1 MDAFADKLGRV
12 GAWCGQNKYLNAIK
26 NGFQNFMPA
35 TISGAVGVLWTNVL
49 VNDSTGLGALW
60 SPIMALKVLNPI
72 FAAMQYATISCITI
86 GVTMLVASEI
96 AEANGETGAYP
107 AVLGFILWMMV
118 TPTSF
123 AAKDLGASYIDAKG
137 ISHGF
142 TLGQFINVTG
152 EAAKHKIT
160 ADSFSYSGIMSSYT
174 GATGLF
180 TGLIVAILG
189 MELYNMFRKNDSLKI
204 KMPEQVPPGVA
215 RAFEVLIPT
224 CLTAIV
230 VGAVGLVCQLATG
243 AELNALIFNVIQK
256 PLQTLIGDNIVA
268 VCIMYVIIMLF
279 WCVGIHGNNMVAA
292 VKEPIFR
299 PLLYANTAAYT
310 AGNKIPYVMNLT
322 MLQMFAEFGGSGVTI
337 GLVIA
342 ILIFSKREDNRTIAG
357 ISIVP
362 GLFKNLTMLQMFAE
376 FGGSGVT
383 IGLVIA
389 ILIFSKREDNRTIAG
404 ISIVPGLFNINE
416 TMTFGI
422 PLVLNPIL
430 DIPFILAPVVTM
442 IVGYILVSSGFCP
455 KIVLE
460 VPWTMPP
467 VILGFLATGGVI
479 LGFLATGGHPMGAIS
494 QLIVVAISVVVYVP
508 FLIAYE
514 KFQAKQAAE

>member
-362 GLFKNLTMLQMFAE
+362 GLF
-376 FGGSGVT
+376 
-383 IGLVIA
+383 
-389 ILIFSKREDNRTIAG
+389 
-404 ISIVPGLFNINE
+404 NINE

-467 VILGFLATGGVI
+467 VILGFLATGG
-479 LGFLATGGHPMGAIS
+479 HPMGAIS
-494 QLIVVAISVVVYVP
+494 QLIVVAISEVVYVP

>member
-26 NGFQNFMPA
+26 NAFQNFMPA

-86 GVTMLVASEI
+86 GITMLLASEI

-123 AAKDLGASYIDAKG
+123 AAKDLGASFIDKAGK
-137 ISHGF
+137 SHGY
-142 TLGQFINVTG
+142 TLGDFINVTG

-160 ADSFSYSGIMSSYT
+160 ADSFTYSGILSNYT
-174 GATGLF
+174 AATGLF
-180 TGLIVAILG
+180 TGLIVAIVG
-189 MELYNMFRKNDSLKI
+189 MEIYNMFRKNDSLKI

-243 AELNALIFNVIQK
+243 AELNALIYNVIQK
-256 PLQTLIGDNIVA
+256 PLQNIIGNNLVA

-310 AGNKIPYVMNLT
+310 AHHEIPYVMNLT
-322 MLQMFAEFGGSGVTI
+322 MI
-337 GLVIA
+337 
-342 ILIFSKREDNRTIAG
+342 
-357 ISIVP
+357 
-362 GLFKNLTMLQMFAE
+362 QMFAE

-430 DIPFILAPVVTM
+430 DIPFILAPVVTV
-442 IVGYILVSSGFCP
+442 IIGYILVSSGFCP

-467 VILGFLATGGVI
+467 VLFGFVATGGK
-479 LGFLATGGHPMGAIS
+479 PMGAVA
-494 QLIVVAISVVVYVP
+494 QLIVVAVSVVVYIP

>member
-49 VNDSTGLGALW
+49 VNSSTGLGAIW
-60 SPIMALKVLNPI
+60 KPIMALEVLNPI

-118 TPTSF
+118 TPTTF

-142 TLGQFINVTG
+142 SLGQFINVTG
-152 EAAKHKIT
+152 EAAKHQIT

-189 MELYNMFRKNDSLKI
+189 MELYNMFRKNDALKI

-243 AELNALIFNVIQK
+243 AELNALIYNVIQK
-256 PLQTLIGDNIVA
+256 PLQNIIGNNLVA
-268 VCIMYVIIMLF
+268 VCIMYLIIMLF

-310 AGNKIPYVMNLT
+310 AHHDIPYVMNLT
-322 MLQMFAEFGGSGVTI
+322 MI
-337 GLVIA
+337 
-342 ILIFSKREDNRTIAG
+342 
-357 ISIVP
+357 
-362 GLFKNLTMLQMFAE
+362 QMFAE

-430 DIPFILAPVVTM
+430 DIPFIFAPVVTV
-442 IVGYILVSSGFCP
+442 IIGYILVSSGFCP

-467 VILGFLATGGVI
+467 VLFGFVATGGN
-479 LGFLATGGHPMGAIS
+479 LMGAVA
-494 QLIVVAISVVVYVP
+494 QLVVLAVSVVVYIP

>member
-26 NGFQNFMPA
+26 NAFQNFMPA

-49 VNDSTGLGALW
+49 VNETTGLGAIW
-60 SPIMALKVLNPI
+60 KPIMALEVLNPI

-118 TPTSF
+118 TPTTF

-142 TLGQFINVTG
+142 SLGQFINVTG
-152 EAAKHKIT
+152 EAAKHQIT

-189 MELYNMFRKNDSLKI
+189 MELYNMFRKNDALKI

-243 AELNALIFNVIQK
+243 AELNALIYNVIQK
-256 PLQTLIGDNIVA
+256 PLQNIIGNNLVA

-310 AGNKIPYVMNLT
+310 AHHDIPYVMNLT
-322 MLQMFAEFGGSGVTI
+322 MI
-337 GLVIA
+337 
-342 ILIFSKREDNRTIAG
+342 
-357 ISIVP
+357 
-362 GLFKNLTMLQMFAE
+362 QMFAE

-430 DIPFILAPVVTM
+430 DIPFILAPVVTV
-442 IVGYILVSSGFCP
+442 IIGYILVSSGFCP

-467 VILGFLATGGVI
+467 VLFGFVATGGN
-479 LGFLATGGHPMGAIS
+479 LMGAVA
-494 QLIVVAISVVVYVP
+494 QLVVLAVSVVVYIP

>member
-49 VNDSTGLGALW
+49 VNSSTGLGAIW
-60 SPIMALKVLNPI
+60 KPIMALEVLNPI

-142 TLGQFINVTG
+142 SLGQFINVTG

-189 MELYNMFRKNDSLKI
+189 MELYNMFRKNDALKI

-243 AELNALIFNVIQK
+243 AELNALIYNVIQK
-256 PLQTLIGDNIVA
+256 PLQNIIGNNLVA

-279 WCVGIHGNNMVAA
+279 WCVGIHGNNMVSA

-310 AGNKIPYVMNLT
+310 SGAAQKDIPYVMNLT
-322 MLQMFAEFGGSGVTI
+322 MLQMFGEFGGSGVTI

-342 ILIFSKREDNRTIAG
+342 ILIFSR
-357 ISIVP
+357 
-362 GLFKNLTMLQMFAE
+362 
-376 FGGSGVT
+376 
-383 IGLVIA
+383 
-389 ILIFSKREDNRTIAG
+389 REDNRTIAG

-430 DIPFILAPVVTM
+430 DIPFILAPVVTV
-442 IVGYILVSSGFCP
+442 IIGYILVSSGFCP

-467 VILGFLATGGVI
+467 VLFGFVATGGK
-479 LGFLATGGHPMGAIS
+479 PMGAIA
-494 QLIVVAISVVVYVP
+494 QLIVLAVSVLVYIP

>member
-1 MDAFADKLGRV
+1 MLLKQYTQLVEKIKGGKFMDAFADKLGRI

-35 TISGAVGVLWTNVL
+35 TISGAIGVLWTNVL
-49 VNDSTGLGALW
+49 VNESTGLGALW
-60 SPIMALKVLNPI
+60 PPIMALKVLNPI

-96 AEANGETGAYP
+96 AEANGETGPYP

-123 AAKDLGASYIDAKG
+123 AAKDLSASYIDAKG

-142 TLGQFINVTG
+142 SLGQFINVTG

-180 TGLIVAILG
+180 TGLIVAIVG

-243 AELNALIFNVIQK
+243 AELNAFIFNVVQK
-256 PLQTLIGDNIVA
+256 PLQTLIGDNIFAVA
-268 VCIMYVIIMLF
+268 ILYVIISLF

-310 AGNKIPYVMNLT
+310 AHHDIPYVMNLT

-342 ILIFSKREDNRTIAG
+342 IL
-357 ISIVP
+357 V
-362 GLFKNLTMLQMFAE
+362 
-376 FGGSGVT
+376 
-383 IGLVIA
+383 
-389 ILIFSKREDNRTIAG
+389 FSKREDNRTIAG

-430 DIPFILAPVVTM
+430 DIPFILAPVAT
-442 IVGYILVSSGFCP
+442 IVIGYILVSSGFCP

-467 VILGFLATGGVI
+467 VILGFLATGGS
-479 LGFLATGGHPMGAIS
+479 PMGAVS
-494 QLIVVAISVVVYVP
+494 QLIVVAASV
-508 FLIAYE
+508 LILSLIHI
-514 KFQAKQAAE
+514 

>member
-26 NGFQNFMPA
+26 NAFQNFMPA

-49 VNDSTGLGALW
+49 VNETTGLGALW
-60 SPIMALKVLNPI
+60 SPIMVLKVLNPI
-72 FAAMQYATISCITI
+72 FTAMQYATISCITI
-86 GVTMLVASEI
+86 GITMLLASEI
-96 AEANGETGAYP
+96 AEANGETGAFP
-107 AVLGFILWMMV
+107 AVLGFVLWMMV

-123 AAKDLGASYIDAKG
+123 SAKDLSASFIDKAGK
-137 ISHGF
+137 SHGYI
-142 TLGQFINVTG
+142 LGDFINVTG

-160 ADSFSYSGIMSSYT
+160 ADSFTYSGILNNYT
-174 GATGLF
+174 AATGLF
-180 TGLIVAILG
+180 TGLIVAIVG
-189 MELYNMFRKNDSLKI
+189 MEIYNMFRKNDSLKI
-204 KMPEQVPPGVA
+204 RMPEQVPPGVA

-224 CLTAIV
+224 CLTAII

-243 AELNALIFNVIQK
+243 AELNALIYNVIQK
-256 PLQTLIGDNIVA
+256 PLQNIIGNNLVA

-310 AGNKIPYVMNLT
+310 AHHEIPYVMNLT
-322 MLQMFAEFGGSGVTI
+322 MI
-337 GLVIA
+337 
-342 ILIFSKREDNRTIAG
+342 
-357 ISIVP
+357 
-362 GLFKNLTMLQMFAE
+362 QMFAE

-430 DIPFILAPVVTM
+430 DIPFILAPVVTV
-442 IVGYILVSSGFCP
+442 IIGYILVSSGFCP

-467 VILGFLATGGVI
+467 VIFGFLCTG
-479 LGFLATGGHPMGAIS
+479 ANPMGAVS
-494 QLIVVAISVVVYVP
+494 QLIVIALSVVIYTP

-514 KFQAKQAAE
+514 KFQAKQSEAE

>member
-26 NGFQNFMPA
+26 NAFQNFMPA

-60 SPIMALKVLNPI
+60 PPIMVLKVLNPI

-86 GVTMLVASEI
+86 GITMLLASEI

-142 TLGQFINVTG
+142 SLGQFINVTG

-180 TGLIVAILG
+180 TGLIVAIVG
-189 MELYNMFRKNDSLKI
+189 MELYNMFRKNDALKI

-243 AELNALIFNVIQK
+243 AELNALIYNVIQK
-256 PLQTLIGDNIVA
+256 PLQNIIGNNLVA

-310 AGNKIPYVMNLT
+310 AHHEIPYVMNLT
-322 MLQMFAEFGGSGVTI
+322 MI
-337 GLVIA
+337 
-342 ILIFSKREDNRTIAG
+342 
-357 ISIVP
+357 
-362 GLFKNLTMLQMFAE
+362 QMFAE

-430 DIPFILAPVVTM
+430 DIPFILAPVVTV
-442 IVGYILVSSGFCP
+442 IIGYILVSSGFCP

-467 VILGFLATGGVI
+467 VFLGFLATGGS
-479 LGFLATGGHPMGAIS
+479 PMGAVS
-494 QLIVVAISVVVYVP
+494 QLIVIALSVVIYTP

-514 KFQAKQAAE
+514 KYQAKQSEAE

>member
-26 NGFQNFMPA
+26 NAFQNFMPA

-60 SPIMALKVLNPI
+60 PPIMVLKVLNPI

-86 GVTMLVASEI
+86 GITMLLASEI

-142 TLGQFINVTG
+142 SLGQFINVTG

-180 TGLIVAILG
+180 TGLIVAIVG
-189 MELYNMFRKNDSLKI
+189 MELYNMFRKNDALKI

-224 CLTAIV
+224 CLTCIV

-243 AELNALIFNVIQK
+243 AELNAFIFNMVQK
-256 PLQTLIGDNIVA
+256 PLQSLIGNNIFAVA
-268 VCIMYVIIMLF
+268 ILYVIISLF

-310 AGNKIPYVMNLT
+310 AHHEIPYVMNLT
-322 MLQMFAEFGGSGVTI
+322 MI
-337 GLVIA
+337 
-342 ILIFSKREDNRTIAG
+342 
-357 ISIVP
+357 
-362 GLFKNLTMLQMFAE
+362 QMFAE

-430 DIPFILAPVVTM
+430 DIPFILAPVVTV
-442 IVGYILVSSGFCP
+442 IIGYILVSSGFCP

-467 VILGFLATGGVI
+467 VFLGFLATGGS
-479 LGFLATGGHPMGAIS
+479 PMGAVS
-494 QLIVVAISVVVYVP
+494 QLIVIALSVVIYTP

-514 KFQAKQAAE
+514 KYQAKQSEAE

>member
-49 VNDSTGLGALW
+49 VNSQTGLGAIW
-60 SPIMALKVLNPI
+60 KPIMALEVLNPI

-118 TPTSF
+118 TPTTF

-142 TLGQFINVTG
+142 SLGQFINVTG

-180 TGLIVAILG
+180 TGLIVAIVG
-189 MELYNMFRKNDSLKI
+189 MELYNMFRKNDALKI

-243 AELNALIFNVIQK
+243 AELNALIYNVIQK
-256 PLQTLIGDNIVA
+256 PLQNIIGNNLVA

-310 AGNKIPYVMNLT
+310 AGAAQKDIPYVMNLT
-322 MLQMFAEFGGSGVTI
+322 MLQMFG
-337 GLVIA
+337 
-342 ILIFSKREDNRTIAG
+342 
-357 ISIVP
+357 
-362 GLFKNLTMLQMFAE
+362 E

-430 DIPFILAPVVTM
+430 DIPFILTPVVTV
-442 IVGYILVSSGFCP
+442 IIGYILVSSGFCP

-467 VILGFLATGGVI
+467 VLFGFVATGGK
-479 LGFLATGGHPMGAIS
+479 PMGAVA
-494 QLIVVAISVVVYVP
+494 QLIVVAVSVLVYVP

>member
-49 VNDSTGLGALW
+49 VNSSTGLGALW
-60 SPIMALKVLNPI
+60 KPIMALEVLNPI

-96 AEANGETGAYP
+96 AEANGESGSYP

-142 TLGQFINVTG
+142 ALDQFIKVTG
-152 EAAKHKIT
+152 EAAKHEIT

-180 TGLIVAILG
+180 TGLIVAIVG

-230 VGAVGLVCQLATG
+230 VGAIGLVCQLATG
-243 AELNALIFNVIQK
+243 AELNAFIFNMVQK
-256 PLQTLIGDNIVA
+256 PLQSLIGDNIFAVA
-268 VCIMYVIIMLF
+268 IMYVIISLF

-310 AGNKIPYVMNLT
+310 AHNDIPYVMNLT
-322 MLQMFAEFGGSGVTI
+322 MIQMFAEFGGSGVTI

-342 ILIFSKREDNRTIAG
+342 IF
-357 ISIVP
+357 
-362 GLFKNLTMLQMFAE
+362 
-376 FGGSGVT
+376 
-383 IGLVIA
+383 
-389 ILIFSKREDNRTIAG
+389 IFSKREDNRTIAG

-430 DIPFILAPVVTM
+430 DIPFILAPVVTV
-442 IVGYILVSSGFCP
+442 IIGYILVSSGFCP
-455 KIVLE
+455 HIVLE

-467 VILGFLATGGVI
+467 VLFGFVATGGK
-479 LGFLATGGHPMGAIS
+479 PMGAVA
-494 QLIVVAISVVVYVP
+494 QLIVVAVSVLIYVP

>member
-49 VNDSTGLGALW
+49 VNSSTGLGAIW
-60 SPIMALKVLNPI
+60 KPIMALEVLNPI

-118 TPTSF
+118 TPTTF

-142 TLGQFINVTG
+142 SLGQFINVTG

-180 TGLIVAILG
+180 TGLIVAIVG
-189 MELYNMFRKNDSLKI
+189 MELYNMFRKNDALKI

-243 AELNALIFNVIQK
+243 AELNAFIFNVVQK
-256 PLQTLIGDNIVA
+256 PLQSLIGNNLVA

-310 AGNKIPYVMNLT
+310 AHHEIPYVMNLT
-322 MLQMFAEFGGSGVTI
+322 MI
-337 GLVIA
+337 
-342 ILIFSKREDNRTIAG
+342 
-357 ISIVP
+357 
-362 GLFKNLTMLQMFAE
+362 QMFAE

-430 DIPFILAPVVTM
+430 DIPFILAPVVTV
-442 IVGYILVSSGFCP
+442 IIGYILVSSGFCP

-467 VILGFLATGGVI
+467 VLFGFVATGGK
-479 LGFLATGGHPMGAIS
+479 PMGAVA
-494 QLIVVAISVVVYVP
+494 QLIVLAVSVLVYIP

>member
-1 MDAFADKLGRV
+1 MYHTFYNETVDIYIFIGILNGVEKIKGGKFMDAFADKLGRI

-35 TISGAVGVLWTNVL
+35 TISGAIGVLWTNVL
-49 VNDSTGLGALW
+49 VNESTGLGALW
-60 SPIMALKVLNPI
+60 KPIMALDVLNPI

-96 AEANGETGAYP
+96 AEANGETGSYP

-123 AAKDLGASYIDAKG
+123 AAKDLGASYIDKGG
-137 ISHGF
+137 ISHSF

-160 ADSFSYSGIMSSYT
+160 ADSFSYSGILSSYT

-230 VGAVGLVCQLATG
+230 VGAVGLVCQIATG
-243 AELNALIFNVIQK
+243 AELNAFIFNVVQK
-256 PLQTLIGDNIVA
+256 PLQSLIGDNIFAVA
-268 VCIMYVIIMLF
+268 IMYVIISLF
-279 WCVGIHGNNMVAA
+279 WCVGIHGNNMLAA

-310 AGNKIPYVMNLT
+310 AQHEIPYVMNLT
-322 MLQMFAEFGGSGVTI
+322 MI
-337 GLVIA
+337 
-342 ILIFSKREDNRTIAG
+342 
-357 ISIVP
+357 
-362 GLFKNLTMLQMFAE
+362 QMFAE

-430 DIPFILAPVVTM
+430 DIPFILAPVLTVV
-442 IVGYILVSSGFCP
+442 IGYILVSSGFCP

-467 VILGFLATGGVI
+467 VILGFLATGGS
-479 LGFLATGGHPMGAIS
+479 PMGAIS
-494 QLIVVAISVVVYVP
+494 QLIVVAASTLIYIP

-514 KFQAKQAAE
+514 KFQEKEAAE

>member
-49 VNDSTGLGALW
+49 VNSSTGLGAIW
-60 SPIMALKVLNPI
+60 KPIMALEVLNPI

-96 AEANGETGAYP
+96 AEANGETGTYP

-118 TPTSF
+118 TPTTF

-142 TLGQFINVTG
+142 SLGQFINVTG

-180 TGLIVAILG
+180 TGLIVAIVG
-189 MELYNMFRKNDSLKI
+189 MELYNMFRKNDALKI

-243 AELNALIFNVIQK
+243 AELNALIYNVIQK
-256 PLQTLIGDNIVA
+256 PLQNIIGNNLVA

-310 AGNKIPYVMNLT
+310 AHHEIPYVMNLT
-322 MLQMFAEFGGSGVTI
+322 MI
-337 GLVIA
+337 
-342 ILIFSKREDNRTIAG
+342 
-357 ISIVP
+357 
-362 GLFKNLTMLQMFAE
+362 QMFAE

-430 DIPFILAPVVTM
+430 DIPFILAPVVTV
-442 IVGYILVSSGFCP
+442 IIGYILVSSGFCP

-467 VILGFLATGGVI
+467 VLFGFVATGGK
-479 LGFLATGGHPMGAIS
+479 PMGAVA
-494 QLIVVAISVVVYVP
+494 QLIVLAVSVLVYIP

>member
-26 NGFQNFMPA
+26 NAFQNFMPA

-49 VNDSTGLGALW
+49 VNETTGLGAIW
-60 SPIMALKVLNPI
+60 KPIMALEVLNPI

-118 TPTSF
+118 TPTTF

-142 TLGQFINVTG
+142 SLGQFINVTG

-189 MELYNMFRKNDSLKI
+189 MELYNMFRKNDALKI

-243 AELNALIFNVIQK
+243 AELNALIYNVIQK
-256 PLQTLIGDNIVA
+256 PLQNIIGNNLVA

-310 AGNKIPYVMNLT
+310 AHHDIPYVMNLT
-322 MLQMFAEFGGSGVTI
+322 MI
-337 GLVIA
+337 
-342 ILIFSKREDNRTIAG
+342 
-357 ISIVP
+357 
-362 GLFKNLTMLQMFAE
+362 QMFAE

-416 TMTFGI
+416 TMTFGM

-430 DIPFILAPVVTM
+430 DIPFILAPVVTLV
-442 IVGYILVSSGFCP
+442 VGYLLVTSGFCP

-467 VILGFLATGGVI
+467 VFFGFICTG
-479 LGFLATGGHPMGAIS
+479 ANPMGALS
-494 QLIVVAISVVVYVP
+494 QLIVIALSVVIYTP

-514 KFQAKQAAE
+514 KYQAKQSEAE

>member
-35 TISGAVGVLWTNVL
+35 TISGDVGVLWTNVL
-49 VNDSTGLGALW
+49 VNSSTGLGAIW
-60 SPIMALKVLNPI
+60 KPIMALEVLNPI

-118 TPTSF
+118 TPTTF

-142 TLGQFINVTG
+142 SLGQFINVTG
-152 EAAKHKIT
+152 EAAKHQIT

-189 MELYNMFRKNDSLKI
+189 MELYNMFRKNDALKI

-243 AELNALIFNVIQK
+243 AELNALIYNVIQK
-256 PLQTLIGDNIVA
+256 PLQNIIGNNLVA

-310 AGNKIPYVMNLT
+310 AHHDIPYVMNLT
-322 MLQMFAEFGGSGVTI
+322 MI
-337 GLVIA
+337 
-342 ILIFSKREDNRTIAG
+342 
-357 ISIVP
+357 
-362 GLFKNLTMLQMFAE
+362 QMFAE

-430 DIPFILAPVVTM
+430 DIPFILAPVVTV
-442 IVGYILVSSGFCP
+442 IIGYILVSSGFCP

-467 VILGFLATGGVI
+467 VLFGFVATGGN
-479 LGFLATGGHPMGAIS
+479 LMGAVA
-494 QLIVVAISVVVYVP
+494 QLVVLAVSVVVYIP

>member
-49 VNDSTGLGALW
+49 VNSSTGLGAIW
-60 SPIMALKVLNPI
+60 KPIMALEVLNPI

-142 TLGQFINVTG
+142 SLGQFINVTG

-180 TGLIVAILG
+180 TGLIVAIVG
-189 MELYNMFRKNDSLKI
+189 MELYNMFRKNDALKI

-243 AELNALIFNVIQK
+243 AELNALIYNVIQK
-256 PLQTLIGDNIVA
+256 PLQNIIGNNLVA

-310 AGNKIPYVMNLT
+310 AHHEIPYVMNLT
-322 MLQMFAEFGGSGVTI
+322 MI
-337 GLVIA
+337 
-342 ILIFSKREDNRTIAG
+342 
-357 ISIVP
+357 
-362 GLFKNLTMLQMFAE
+362 QMFAE

-430 DIPFILAPVVTM
+430 DIPFILAPVVTV
-442 IVGYILVSSGFCP
+442 IIGYILVSSRFCP

-467 VILGFLATGGVI
+467 VLFGFVATGGK
-479 LGFLATGGHPMGAIS
+479 PMGAIA
-494 QLIVVAISVVVYVP
+494 QLIVLAVSVLVYIP

>member
-49 VNDSTGLGALW
+49 VNSSTGLGALW
-60 SPIMALKVLNPI
+60 KPIMALEVLNPI

-96 AEANGETGAYP
+96 AEANGETGSYP
-107 AVLGFILWMMV
+107 AVLGFILFMMV

-152 EAAKHKIT
+152 EAAKNKIT

-180 TGLIVAILG
+180 TGLIVAIVG
-189 MELYNMFRKNDSLKI
+189 MELYNMFRKNDGLKI

-243 AELNALIFNVIQK
+243 AELNALIYNVIQK
-256 PLQTLIGDNIVA
+256 PLQNIIGNNLFA

-310 AGNKIPYVMNLT
+310 AHNEIPYVMNLT
-322 MLQMFAEFGGSGVTI
+322 MI
-337 GLVIA
+337 
-342 ILIFSKREDNRTIAG
+342 
-357 ISIVP
+357 
-362 GLFKNLTMLQMFAE
+362 QMFAE

-430 DIPFILAPVVTM
+430 DIPFILAPVVTV
-442 IVGYILVSSGFCP
+442 IIGYILVSSGFCP

-467 VILGFLATGGVI
+467 VLFGFVATGGK
-479 LGFLATGGHPMGAIS
+479 PMGAVA
-494 QLIVVAISVVVYVP
+494 QLIVLAVSVLVYIP

>member
-49 VNDSTGLGALW
+49 VNSSTGLGAIW
-60 SPIMALKVLNPI
+60 KPIMALEVLNPI

-123 AAKDLGASYIDAKG
+123 AAKDLGASFIDKAGK
-137 ISHGF
+137 SHGY
-142 TLGQFINVTG
+142 TLGDFINVTG

-160 ADSFSYSGIMSSYT
+160 ADSFTYSGILSNYT
-174 GATGLF
+174 AATGLF
-180 TGLIVAILG
+180 TGLIVAIVG
-189 MELYNMFRKNDSLKI
+189 MEIYNMFRKNDSLKI

-230 VGAVGLVCQLATG
+230 IGAVGLVCQLATG
-243 AELNALIFNVIQK
+243 SELNAFIFNMVQK
-256 PLQTLIGDNIVA
+256 PLQSLIGNNIFAVA
-268 VCIMYVIIMLF
+268 ILYVIISLF

-310 AGNKIPYVMNLT
+310 AHHEIPYVMNLT
-322 MLQMFAEFGGSGVTI
+322 MI
-337 GLVIA
+337 
-342 ILIFSKREDNRTIAG
+342 
-357 ISIVP
+357 
-362 GLFKNLTMLQMFAE
+362 QMFAE

-430 DIPFILAPVVTM
+430 DIPFILAPVVTV
-442 IVGYILVSSGFCP
+442 IIGYILVSSGFCP

-467 VILGFLATGGVI
+467 VLFGFVATGGK
-479 LGFLATGGHPMGAIS
+479 PMGAVA
-494 QLIVVAISVVVYVP
+494 QLIVLAVSVVVYIP

>member
-49 VNDSTGLGALW
+49 VNSSTGLGALW
-60 SPIMALKVLNPI
+60 KPIMALEVLNPI

-96 AEANGETGAYP
+96 AESNGESGSYP

-142 TLGQFINVTG
+142 ALDQFIKVTG
-152 EAAKHKIT
+152 EAAKHEIT

-180 TGLIVAILG
+180 TGLIVAIVG

-230 VGAVGLVCQLATG
+230 VGAIGLVCQLATG
-243 AELNALIFNVIQK
+243 AELNAFIFNMVQK
-256 PLQTLIGDNIVA
+256 PLQSLIGDNIFAVA
-268 VCIMYVIIMLF
+268 IMYVIISLF

-310 AGNKIPYVMNLT
+310 AHNDIPYVMNLT
-322 MLQMFAEFGGSGVTI
+322 MI
-337 GLVIA
+337 
-342 ILIFSKREDNRTIAG
+342 
-357 ISIVP
+357 
-362 GLFKNLTMLQMFAE
+362 QMFAE

-430 DIPFILAPVVTM
+430 DIPFILAPVVTV
-442 IVGYILVSSGFCP
+442 IIGYILVSSGFCP
-455 KIVLE
+455 HIVLE

-467 VILGFLATGGVI
+467 VLFGFVATGGK
-479 LGFLATGGHPMGAIS
+479 PMGAVA
-494 QLIVVAISVVVYVP
+494 QLIVVAVSVLIYVP

>member
-1 MDAFADKLGRV
+1 
-12 GAWCGQNKYLNAIK
+12 
-26 NGFQNFMPA
+26 MPA

-49 VNDSTGLGALW
+49 VNSSTGLGAIW
-60 SPIMALKVLNPI
+60 KPIMALEVLNPI

-142 TLGQFINVTG
+142 SLGQFINVTG

-180 TGLIVAILG
+180 TGLIVAIVG
-189 MELYNMFRKNDSLKI
+189 MELYNMFRKNDALKI

-243 AELNALIFNVIQK
+243 AELNALIYNVIQK
-256 PLQTLIGDNIVA
+256 PLQNIIGNNLVA

-310 AGNKIPYVMNLT
+310 AHHEIPYVMNLT
-322 MLQMFAEFGGSGVTI
+322 MI
-337 GLVIA
+337 
-342 ILIFSKREDNRTIAG
+342 
-357 ISIVP
+357 
-362 GLFKNLTMLQMFAE
+362 QMFAE

-430 DIPFILAPVVTM
+430 DIPFILAPVVTV
-442 IVGYILVSSGFCP
+442 IIGYILVSSGFCP

-467 VILGFLATGGVI
+467 VLFGFVATGGK
-479 LGFLATGGHPMGAIS
+479 PMGAIA
-494 QLIVVAISVVVYVP
+494 QLIVLAVSVLVYIP